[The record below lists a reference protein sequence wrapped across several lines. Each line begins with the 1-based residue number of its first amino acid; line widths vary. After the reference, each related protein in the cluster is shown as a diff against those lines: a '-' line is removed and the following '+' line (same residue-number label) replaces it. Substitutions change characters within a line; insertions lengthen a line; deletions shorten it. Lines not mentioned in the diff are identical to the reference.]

1 MRLNRKIAPHTVACV
16 RGRNGGGDVA
26 AVFAVPF
33 VPVDKR
39 FLKKEGERCTWLL
52 LLSRDPGAACCG
64 PSFPARTCAASHAW
78 SLRMVSNGSGVVLVL
93 ALAFVCNATGI
104 GTHEMKRKGDL
115 SCTVMGVS

>member
-1 MRLNRKIAPHTVACV
+1 
-16 RGRNGGGDVA
+16 VA

-64 PSFPARTCAASHAW
+64 PSFPARTCAG
-78 SLRMVSNGSGVVLVL
+78 MVSNGSGVVLVL
-93 ALAFVCNATGI
+93 ASAFVCNATGV
-104 GTHEMKRKGDL
+104 GTHEMK
-115 SCTVMGVS
+115 